1 MNCNVLK
8 TSLPAEKVH
17 KTRYAPTPS
26 GYLHLGN
33 LYSFILTATIARN
46 TSASILLRI
55 DDMDRDR
62 FRQEYLQNI
71 FKTLR
76 FFELPYQEGP
86 KDEVDFLKYW
96 SQQHRLDNYTKALD
110 ELRQKGLLYPCACT
124 RTDLQKAGLLSG
136 CARDCSTKLRLDD
149 PGLNWR
155 YRTPEQSQFLQLF
168 TGETIAYDFPVSM
181 KDFIVRKRDGTPAYQ
196 LCSVVDDTRFGVNL
210 VVRGVDL
217 LESSIAQV
225 ALSHSLDNNTY
236 ATAVHFHHPLLTD
249 KAGYKLSKSE
259 GAESL
264 HTLIKSSSTPS
275 QILTLLAQRCGI
287 NHLVSHW
294 TDFTYS
300 ELTSIV

>member
-1 MNCNVLK
+1 MNFNVLK
-8 TSLPAEKVH
+8 TSLPAEIVH

-46 TSASILLRI
+46 TGASVLLRI
-55 DDMDRDR
+55 DDMDRER
-62 FRQEYLQNI
+62 YRPEYLQNI
-71 FKTLR
+71 FETLR

-86 KDEVDFLKYW
+86 KTEADFLQCW
-96 SQQHRLDNYTKALD
+96 SQQHRLDSYTKALD
-110 ELRQKGLLYPCACT
+110 ELRQKGLLYACACT
-124 RTDLQKAGLLSG
+124 RTDLQKAGFQSG
-136 CARDCSTKLRLDD
+136 CIGNCSSSYSLDD

-155 YRTPEQSQFLQLF
+155 YRTPEQSS
-168 TGETIAYDFPVSM
+168 FPVSM

-196 LCSVVDDTRFGVNL
+196 LCSVVDDAQFGVNL

-225 ALSHSLDNNTY
+225 ALSHSLYNNTY
-236 ATAVHFHHPLLTD
+236 AAAVHFHHPLITD
-249 KAGYKLSKSE
+249 QAGHKLSKSE

-264 HTLIKSSSTPS
+264 HTLIKKGCTPS
-275 QILTLLAQRCGI
+275 QLLTLLAQRCGI
-287 NHLVSHW
+287 NHPVSHW

-300 ELTSIV
+300 ALTSIV

>member
-1 MNCNVLK
+1 M
-8 TSLPAEKVH
+8 VH

-46 TSASILLRI
+46 TGASVLLRI
-55 DDMDRDR
+55 DDMDRER
-62 FRQEYLQNI
+62 YRPEYLQNI
-71 FKTLR
+71 FETLL

-86 KDEVDFLKYW
+86 KKEDDFLQCW
-96 SQQHRLDNYTKALD
+96 SQQHRLDSYTKALD
-110 ELRQKGLLYPCACT
+110 ELRQKGLLYACACT
-124 RTDLQKAGLLSG
+124 RTDLQKAGLQSG
-136 CARDCSTKLRLDD
+136 CLGNCSSSYSLDD

-155 YRTPEQSQFLQLF
+155 YRTPEQSS
-168 TGETIAYDFPVSM
+168 FPVSM

-196 LCSVVDDTRFGVNL
+196 LCSVVDDAQFGVNL

-225 ALSHSLDNNTY
+225 ALSHSLENNNY
-236 ATAVHFHHPLLTD
+236 ATAVHFHHPLITD
-249 KAGYKLSKSE
+249 QAGNKLSKSE

-264 HTLIKSSSTPS
+264 HTLIKNGYTPS
-275 QILTLLAQRCGI
+275 QLLTLLAQRCGI
-287 NHLVSHW
+287 NHPVSHW

>member
-1 MNCNVLK
+1 LK
-8 TSLPAEKVH
+8 TSLPAELVH

-26 GYLHLGN
+26 GFLHLGN

-46 TSASILLRI
+46 TGASVLLRI
-55 DDMDRDR
+55 DDMDRER
-62 FRQEYLQNI
+62 FRSEYLQNI
-71 FKTLR
+71 FETLR

-86 KDEVDFLKYW
+86 KTEADFLQCW
-96 SQQHRLDNYTKALD
+96 SQQHRMDSYTKALD
-110 ELRQKGLLYPCACT
+110 ELRQKELLYPCACT
-124 RTDLQKAGLLSG
+124 RTDLQKAGLQSG
-136 CARDCSTKLRLDD
+136 CTGNCSSSYSLDD

-155 YRTPEQSQFLQLF
+155 YRTPEQAQFLQLF

-225 ALSHSLDNNTY
+225 ALSQSLENNTY
-236 ATAVHFHHPLLTD
+236 ASAVQVHHPLLKDAT
-249 KAGYKLSKSE
+249 GHKLSKSE

-264 HTLIKSSSTPS
+264 NTLIKSGCTPS
-275 QILTLLAQRCGI
+275 QLLTLLAQRCGI
-287 NHLVSHW
+287 SYPVSHW

-300 ELTSIV
+300 ALTSIV

>member
-1 MNCNVLK
+1 MK
-8 TSLPAEKVH
+8 TSLPAELVH

-26 GYLHLGN
+26 GFLHMGN

-46 TSASILLRI
+46 IGASILLRI
-55 DDMDRDR
+55 DDMDHER
-62 FRQEYLQNI
+62 FRIEYLQNI
-71 FKTLR
+71 FETLG

-96 SQQHRLDNYTKALD
+96 SQQHRLDSYTKALD
-110 ELRQKGLLYPCACT
+110 ELRQKGLLYACACT
-124 RTDLQKAGLLSG
+124 RTDLQKAGLQSG
-136 CARDCSTKLRLDD
+136 CTGNCSSSYSLDD

-155 YRTPEQSQFLQLF
+155 YRTPDQSQFLHLF
-168 TGETIAYDFPVSM
+168 TGEIIAYDFPVSM

-196 LCSVVDDTRFGVNL
+196 LCSVVDDARFGVNL

-225 ALSHSLDNNTY
+225 ALSLSLENNTY
-236 ATAVHFHHPLLTD
+236 ASAVHVHHPLLTD
-249 KAGYKLSKSE
+249 QAGHKLSKSE

-264 HTLIKSSSTPS
+264 HTRIKNGCTPS
-275 QILTLLAQRCGI
+275 QLLSQLAQHCGI
-287 NHLVSHW
+287 NHPVSHW

-300 ELTSIV
+300 ALTSIV